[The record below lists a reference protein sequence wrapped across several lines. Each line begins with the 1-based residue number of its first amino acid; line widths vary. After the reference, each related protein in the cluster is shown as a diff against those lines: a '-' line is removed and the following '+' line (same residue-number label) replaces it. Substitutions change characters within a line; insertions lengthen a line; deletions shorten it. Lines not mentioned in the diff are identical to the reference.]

1 MILYL
6 WEAVGRDAA
15 APLSSLGVSDDD
27 GRARGAAEDCLLSGR
42 ARLAY
47 VESACLATSA
57 VSLIRDYVR
66 TGAGWWAT
74 PDPAGGVA
82 WVRFADPVA
91 AAGLRA
97 LAESAGWGTEEQG
110 PAERPVTG

>member
-1 MILYL
+1 VILYL
-6 WEAVGRDAA
+6 WEAVARDVA
-15 APLSSLGVSDDD
+15 APQSSLGVSDDD
-27 GRARGAAEDCLLSGR
+27 GRARDAAADCLRSGR

-47 VESACLATSA
+47 VESACLATGA

-66 TGAGWWAT
+66 TGSGWWAT

-91 AAGLRA
+91 AAGLHA
-97 LAESAGWGTEEQG
+97 LAEAADWGPDADG
-110 PAERPVTG
+110 PAERGEQ

>member
-1 MILYL
+1 MIVYL

-27 GRARGAAEDCLLSGR
+27 GRARGAAEDCLRSG

-47 VESACLATSA
+47 VESACLATST
-57 VSLIRDYVR
+57 VSLVRDYAR

-97 LAESAGWGTEEQG
+97 LAESAGWGPDEHG
-110 PAERPVTG
+110 PAEQGGQ

>member
-1 MILYL
+1 MIMYL
-6 WEAVGRDAA
+6 WEAVARDAA
-15 APLSSLGVSDDD
+15 APRSSLGISDDD
-27 GRARGAAEDCLLSGR
+27 ERARDAAEDCLRTGH

-47 VESACLATSA
+47 VESACLATGA

-66 TGAGWWAT
+66 TGSGWWAT
-74 PDPAGGVA
+74 PDPSGGVA

-97 LAESAGWGTEEQG
+97 LAESADWGPDERG
-110 PAERPVTG
+110 PAERGGQ

>member
-1 MILYL
+1 MYL
-6 WEAVGRDAA
+6 WEAVARDDAA
-15 APLSSLGVSDDD
+15 PWGGLGVSDDD
-27 GRARGAAEDCLLSGR
+27 ERARDAAEDCLRTGR

-57 VSLIRDYVR
+57 VSLIRVYVR
-66 TGAGWWAT
+66 TGSGWWAT

-97 LAESAGWGTEEQG
+97 LAEAAGYDDDGDS
-110 PAERPVTG
+110 

>member
-1 MILYL
+1 MIVYL
-6 WEAVGRDAA
+6 WEAVGRDT

-27 GRARGAAEDCLLSGR
+27 GRARGAAADCLRRG

-47 VESACLATSA
+47 VESACLATST
-57 VSLIRDYVR
+57 VSLVRDYVR
-66 TGAGWWAT
+66 TGSGWWAT

-91 AAGLRA
+91 AAGLHA
-97 LAESAGWGTEEQG
+97 LAESAGWGPDEHG
-110 PAERPVTG
+110 AGRAAVTG

>member
-1 MILYL
+1 VILYL

-15 APLSSLGVSDDD
+15 PPSSLGVSDDD
-27 GRARGAAEDCLLSGR
+27 GRARDAAEDCLRSGR

-47 VESACLATSA
+47 VESACLATGA

-66 TGAGWWAT
+66 TGSGWWAT

-97 LAESAGWGTEEQG
+97 LAESAGWGPDEPRATEQ
-110 PAERPVTG
+110 AVTG

>member
-1 MILYL
+1 VIFYL
-6 WEAVGRDAA
+6 WEAVACDVAV
-15 APLSSLGVSDDD
+15 PLSSLGVSDDD
-27 GRARGAAEDCLLSGR
+27 GRARGAAEDCLRSGR

-57 VSLIRDYVR
+57 VSLTRDYVR
-66 TGAGWWAT
+66 TGSGWWAT

-82 WVRFADPVA
+82 WVKFADPVA

-97 LAESAGWGTEEQG
+97 LAESAGWGPDADG
-110 PAERPVTG
+110 PAERGGR